1 MRFKNSLQMFFN
13 LKGAFAICPLKEGTN
28 DQPNNTERQNIISLM
43 DNFIEQ
49 LLQARRTLVVAFTLS
64 ISSIVLAPIAVG
76 LSIFLLLHPSFFITL
91 ENEDE
96 FGIFLS
102 VLLGGIIIVSSI
114 WLVAGIRQYGSIKSW
129 SKKYAIFLKKREEID
144 RNIVSEYDL
153 DQDLDQ
159 DQ

>member
-1 MRFKNSLQMFFN
+1 MTC
-13 LKGAFAICPLKEGTN
+13 ILKEGN
-28 DQPNNTERQNIISLM
+28 EGINNTSRQNIISLM

-64 ISSIVLAPIAVG
+64 ISSIILAPLAVG
-76 LSIFLLLHPSFFITL
+76 LSIYLLLHPSFFVAL

-102 VLLGGIIIVSSI
+102 ILLIGIIIVSSI
-114 WLVAGIRQYGSIKSW
+114 WLVMGIRQYRSIKSW
-129 SKKYAIFLKKREEID
+129 NKRYGMFIKKREETD

-153 DQDLDQ
+153 DQD
-159 DQ
+159 

>member
-1 MRFKNSLQMFFN
+1 MTCILNEANGDASKTS
-13 LKGAFAICPLKEGTN
+13 
-28 DQPNNTERQNIISLM
+28 RQNIISLM

-64 ISSIVLAPIAVG
+64 ISSIILAPLAVG
-76 LSIFLLLHPSFFITL
+76 LSIFLLLHPSFFVAL

-102 VLLGGIIIVSSI
+102 ILLVGIIIISSI
-114 WLVAGIRQYGSIKSW
+114 WLVTGIRQYSSIKSW
-129 SKKYAIFLKKREEID
+129 NKKYGMFLKKRDEID

-153 DQDLDQ
+153 DQDQ
-159 DQ
+159 